1 MICFG
6 CLYFGF
12 RKLRKYCL
20 YPKHVQAIHELPLQQ
35 SRTKCNDFIEWDIK
49 VAPGQVATWPRP
61 VRMEEIR

>member
-12 RKLRKYCL
+12 KKLEKWCL
-20 YPKHVQAIHELPLQQ
+20 HPERNKAVGAAHP
-35 SRTKCNDFIEWDIK
+35 TKCTGFVYWDIK

-61 VRMEEIR
+61 VRIEEI